1 MRLDSTAPD
10 STTPGFVV
18 IDDLLDEETWTE
30 VWSMFQFVDLVPVT
44 RTAGAWKT
52 DDGAPLGGDA
62 IVTPPR
68 DEELAPAGDRPGRFP
83 SGTPLDHVLAAVLG
97 LGESL
102 VPVVGTEWAHVTAR
116 PYVYPAGSALSW
128 HGDDT
133 ALYTGALIY
142 YAHPHWNAH
151 WGGELLLADIDADDD
166 RAPEDDLPI
175 MAHRF
180 DDEGYSQALLDC
192 GAGRFVMP
200 KPNRLV
206 LLGSAPHMVA
216 PVRAAAGS
224 NVRASVSGFFLREPI
239 ADDS

>member
-1 MRLDSTAPD
+1 VTDGNHQPHLI
-10 STTPGFVV
+10 V
-18 IDDLLDEETWTE
+18 IDDFLDEDEWSDVWT
-30 VWSMFQFVDLVPVT
+30 MFQFVDLAPVA
-44 RTAGAWKT
+44 RTSGAWKG
-52 DDGAPLGGDA
+52 DDGSPLGGDA

-68 DEELAPAGDRPGRFP
+68 DAALADPGERPGQFP
-83 SGTPLDHVLAAVLG
+83 SGTALDHVLGAVLG
-97 LGESL
+97 QMDALAA
-102 VPVVGTEWAHVTAR
+102 VVGDEWAHVTAR

-133 ALYTGALIY
+133 AHYTGAFIY

-151 WGGELLLADIDADDD
+151 WGGELLLAETAPDA
-166 RAPEDDLPI
+166 DLPI

-180 DDEGYSQALLDC
+180 DDEAYSEALLDV

-206 LLGSAPHMVA
+206 VLGNAPHMVC

-224 NVRASVSGFFLREPI
+224 NVRASISGFFLREPL
-239 ADDS
+239 ADDA